1 MSITKEEIKAM
12 SAEEK
17 HELLSNLWD
26 VIEEVPYQDY
36 AQDETEE
43 EKNIL
48 REELEEYKRD
58 PSSAKTWEQ
67 VLLELRS
74 SING

>member
-1 MSITKEEIKAM
+1 MLVTKEDIKAM
-12 SAEEK
+12 TAEERD
-17 HELLSNLWD
+17 ELLATLWD
-26 VIEEVPYQDY
+26 VIEEVPYRDY
-36 AQDETEE
+36 APQEIDE

-48 REELEEYKRD
+48 REDLEEYRRD

>member
-17 HELLSNLWD
+17 YELLSTLWD
-26 VIEEVPYQDY
+26 VIEETPYQDY

-43 EKNIL
+43 ETNIL

>member
-1 MSITKEEIKAM
+1 MSITKAEIKAM
-12 SAEEK
+12 SVEERD
-17 HELLSNLWD
+17 ELLSTLWD
-26 VIEEVPYQDY
+26 VIDEVPYSDN
-36 AQDETEE
+36 AREESDE